1 VDEELVNPI
10 RLLVD
15 SFADQGLPNAQMA
28 NAREIICRLDPSRFH
43 VSVFCV
49 GSPDPRIMQRP
60 NTRLIRL
67 PRRRQTVR
75 IAREFL
81 LGRHEILF
89 YLKSSP
95 ASRYYLSLRKKW
107 GDQRVVVGTVES
119 QSDLRNEPTISPEAA
134 RLWEQTVLRCDH
146 LFSNSLV
153 VQKSLQR
160 EYHLP
165 SSVIAT
171 GVDTKFFVP
180 NAQRKQNVRPRVLF
194 AGSLRPFKGP
204 QLVLEAAKRFPCA
217 TFALA
222 GEGIMAAEL
231 ESFTHREKLH
241 NVEFLGLLN
250 AEELRAEYQLAD
262 IFLFPSQWEGSPKV
276 ILEAAA
282 CGLPV
287 IARRDYEPET
297 VIDGQTGYLACSD
310 GEILQRLDQLLQ
322 SAPLRSAS
330 GTAGRKHSERFDWDV
345 ITRQWE
351 QAFIDLAPVRG
362 RRHAA

>member
-1 VDEELVNPI
+1 MNPI

-15 SFADQGLPNAQMA
+15 SFADHGLPNAQMA
-28 NAREIICRLDPSRFH
+28 NAREIICRLDTSRFH

-49 GSPDPRIMQRP
+49 GSPDPRILQRP

-89 YLKSSP
+89 YLKSSR
-95 ASRYYLSLRKKW
+95 ASRYYMSLRNKW
-107 GDQRVVVGTVES
+107 RDQRVVVGTVES
-119 QSDLRNEPTISPEAA
+119 QADLRNEPTISPGAA
-134 RLWEQTVLRCDH
+134 RLWEQTILRCDY
-146 LFSNSLV
+146 LFSNSLA

-165 SSVIAT
+165 SSVIPT
-171 GVDTKFFVP
+171 GVDTKFFAP
-180 NAQRKQNVRPRVLF
+180 GAQAKQKVRPRVLF

-222 GEGIMAAEL
+222 GEGTMAAEL
-231 ESFTHREKLH
+231 KAFTHREKLQ

-250 AEELRAEYQLAD
+250 AEQLRAEYQRAD
-262 IFLFPSQWEGSPKV
+262 IFLFPSRWEGSPKV

-297 VIDGQTGYLACSD
+297 VIDGQTGYLAQSD
-310 GEILQRLDQLLQ
+310 AEIFQRLEQLLQ
-322 SAPLRSAS
+322 DASLRLTL
-330 GTAGRKHSERFDWDV
+330 GLTGRKHSECFDWDA
-345 ITRQWE
+345 IARQWE
-351 QAFIDLAPVRG
+351 QVFVDLVAVRG

>member
-1 VDEELVNPI
+1 VDEEVMNPI

-28 NAREIICRLDPSRFH
+28 NAREIICRLDSSRFH

-49 GSPDPRIMQRP
+49 GTPDPRITHRP

-67 PRRRQTVR
+67 PARRQTMR

-95 ASRYYLSLRKKW
+95 ASRCYLSLRKKW
-107 GDQRVVVGTVES
+107 RDQRVVVGTVES
-119 QSDLRNEPTISPEAA
+119 QSDLRHEPTISPEAA
-134 RLWEQTVLRCDH
+134 SLWEQTILRCDH
-146 LFSNSLV
+146 LFSNSLA
-153 VQKSLQR
+153 VQKSLRR
-160 EYHLP
+160 EYDLP
-165 SSVIAT
+165 SSVIPT
-171 GVDTKFFVP
+171 GVDTKFFAP
-180 NAQRKQNVRPRVLF
+180 NAQRKQNVPPRVLF

-204 QLVLEAAKRFPCA
+204 ELVLDAAKRFPCA

-231 ESFTHREKLH
+231 GSFAHREKLH

-262 IFLFPSQWEGSPKV
+262 IFLFPSRWEGSPKV

-282 CGLPV
+282 CGIPV
-287 IARRDYEPET
+287 IARKDYEPET
-297 VIDGQTGYLACSD
+297 VIDGQTGYLVSSD
-310 GEILQRLDQLLQ
+310 GEIFQRLSQLLQ
-322 SAPLRSAS
+322 SAPLRSAL
-330 GTAGRKHSERFDWDV
+330 GTAGRKHSERFDWAV

-351 QAFIDLAPVRG
+351 QVFIDFARMRG
-362 RRHAA
+362 RWHAA

>member
-1 VDEELVNPI
+1 MNPI

-28 NAREIICRLDPSRFH
+28 NAREIICRLDSSRFH

-49 GSPDPRIMQRP
+49 GNPDPRIAQRP

-67 PRRRQTVR
+67 PKRGQTVR

-81 LGRHEILF
+81 LGKHDILF
-89 YLKSSP
+89 YLKASP
-95 ASRYYLSLRKKW
+95 ASRYYLSLREKW
-107 GDQRVVVGTVES
+107 KDQRVVIGTVES
-119 QSDLRNEPTISPEAA
+119 QADLRNEPTIPPGAA
-134 RLWEQTVLRCDH
+134 RLWEQTILRCDH
-146 LFSNSLV
+146 LFSNSRA

-165 SSVIAT
+165 SSMVPT
-171 GVDTKFFVP
+171 GVDTKFFTP
-180 NAQRKQNVRPRVLF
+180 CRQGTQADRPRVLF
-194 AGSLRPFKGP
+194 VGSLRPFKGP
-204 QLVLEAAKRFPCA
+204 QVVLEAAKRFPYA

-231 ESFTHREKLH
+231 KAFTHRENLQ
-241 NVEFLGLLN
+241 NVEFLGQLS
-250 AEELRAEYQLAD
+250 AEQLRAEYQRAD
-262 IFLFPSQWEGSPKV
+262 IFLFPSRWEGSPKV

-287 IARRDYEPET
+287 VARKDYEPET
-297 VIDGQTGYLACSD
+297 VIDGQTGYLTSSD
-310 GEILQRLDQLLQ
+310 SQIFQRLDEL
-322 SAPLRSAS
+322 LRSPSLRCAL
-330 GTAGRKHSERFDWDV
+330 GAAGRKLSEHFEWDG
-345 ITRQWE
+345 IARQW
-351 QAFIDLAPVRG
+351 QQIFIDLARARG

>member
-1 VDEELVNPI
+1 MNPI

-15 SFADQGLPNAQMA
+15 SFADEGLPNAQMA
-28 NAREIICRLDPSRFH
+28 NAREIICRLDSSRFH

-49 GSPDPRIMQRP
+49 GNPDPRITQRP
-60 NTRLIRL
+60 NTRLVHL
-67 PRRRQTVR
+67 PKRRQTVR

-81 LGRHEILF
+81 LGKHEILF

-107 GDQRVVVGTVES
+107 RDNRVVIGTVES
-119 QSDLRNEPTISPEAA
+119 QTNLRNEPTISLEAV
-134 RLWEQTVLRCDH
+134 RLWEQTILRCDH
-146 LFSNSLV
+146 LFSNSSA

-160 EYHLP
+160 EYQLP
-165 SSVIAT
+165 SSVIPT
-171 GVDTKFFVP
+171 GVDTIFFTP
-180 NAQRKQNVRPRVLF
+180 NALRKQNVCPRVFF

-204 QLVLEAAKRFPCA
+204 QLVLEAAKRFPGA

-222 GEGIMAAEL
+222 GEGTMAAEL
-231 ESFTHREKLH
+231 KSFAHKEKLQ

-250 AEELRAEYQLAD
+250 AEELRTEYQRAD
-262 IFLFPSQWEGSPKV
+262 IFLFPSRWEGSPKV

-297 VIDGQTGYLACSD
+297 VIDGQTGYLTQSD
-310 GEILQRLDQLLQ
+310 SEIFQRLDGLRKN
-322 SAPLRSAS
+322 APLRSVLGA
-330 GTAGRKHSERFDWDV
+330 AGRKHSEHFDWDV

-351 QAFIDLAPVRG
+351 QVFIDLAPARG
-362 RRHAA
+362 RQHAA

>member
-1 VDEELVNPI
+1 MNPI

-15 SFADQGLPNAQMA
+15 SFADEGLPNAQMA
-28 NAREIICRLDPSRFH
+28 NAREIICRLDPSHFH

-49 GSPDPRIMQRP
+49 EDPDPRIMRRP

-67 PRRRQTVR
+67 PKRRQTVR

-81 LGRHEILF
+81 LGKHEILF

-95 ASRYYLSLRKKW
+95 ASRYYMSLRSKW
-107 GDQRVVVGTVES
+107 KDQRVVVGTVES
-119 QSDLRNEPTISPEAA
+119 QADLRNEPTISPAA
-134 RLWEQTVLRCDH
+134 ERLWQQTILRCDY
-146 LFSNSLV
+146 LFSNSSM

-160 EYHLP
+160 EYRLP
-165 SSVIAT
+165 SSIIPT
-171 GVDTKFFVP
+171 GVDTNFFTL
-180 NAQRKQNVRPRVLF
+180 RLREKQNLHPRVLF

-204 QLVLEAAKRFPCA
+204 QLVLEAAKRFPSA

-222 GEGIMAAEL
+222 GEGTMAAEL
-231 ESFTHREKLH
+231 ESFVHREKLP

-250 AEELRAEYQLAD
+250 AERLRAEYQQAD
-262 IFLFPSQWEGSPKV
+262 IFLFPSRWEGSPKV

-287 IARRDYEPET
+287 IARKDYEPET
-297 VIDGQTGYLACSD
+297 VIDGETGYLAQSD
-310 GEILQRLDQLLQ
+310 AEIFQRLEQLLKDV
-322 SAPLRSAS
+322 PLRLTLGA
-330 GTAGRKHSERFDWDV
+330 AGRKHSERFDWNL
-345 ITRQWE
+345 IAQQWE